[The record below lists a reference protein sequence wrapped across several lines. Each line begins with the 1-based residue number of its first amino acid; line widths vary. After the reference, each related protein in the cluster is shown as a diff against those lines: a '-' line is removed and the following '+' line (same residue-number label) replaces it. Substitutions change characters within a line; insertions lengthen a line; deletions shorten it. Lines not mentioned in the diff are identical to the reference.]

1 MENDMT
7 DFTPAH
13 RKSDTENTAKNNP
26 ESIPESKPENHKG
39 SRKKNT
45 TIYLVR
51 HGTTEWNQQLRYQG
65 RADNPLD
72 EAGESQG
79 SLLEEYFADIDVDLA
94 VTSPL
99 QRAKKTLEYCLAAQK
114 HPVPVLVD
122 PSVIEFDF
130 GDADGM
136 TKEQLRQTYPEFY
149 RMYVLNE
156 DRGHSAA
163 PGGESLA
170 QVYCRMRDSI
180 LRIAREHQGST
191 IVIASHGT
199 AIQTFLNFASGIPW
213 QEMKHFLLY
222 NVSVS
227 CVEIEPD
234 GSPHVIFIG
243 DRSHIPEDLAFCYAK
258 QGK

>member
-1 MENDMT
+1 MT
-7 DFTPAH
+7 DFMPAH
-13 RKSDTENTAKNNP
+13 G
-26 ESIPESKPENHKG
+26 ESNLVNKTDKTDKIME
-39 SRKKNT
+39 KKT
-45 TIYLVR
+45 IIYLVR

-72 EAGESQG
+72 ETGERQG
-79 SLLEEYFADIDVDLA
+79 SLLENYFADIDVDLG

-99 QRAKKTLEYCLAAQK
+99 KRAKKTLEYCLASQK
-114 HPVPVLVD
+114 HSVPVLVD

-136 TKEQLRQTYPEFY
+136 TKEQLRQNYPEFY

-170 QVYCRMRDSI
+170 QVYCRMRDGV
-180 LRIAREHQGST
+180 LRIARDHQGST

-227 CVEIEPD
+227 CVEIEAD
-234 GSPHVIFIG
+234 GTPRTVFIG
-243 DRSHIPEDLAFCYAK
+243 DRRHIPEELAFCYANTRK
-258 QGK
+258 RD

>member
-1 MENDMT
+1 M
-7 DFTPAH
+7 PATLERTVTIDRNLARRAERKLH
-13 RKSDTENTAKNNP
+13 RYGMS
-26 ESIPESKPENHKG
+26 
-39 SRKKNT
+39 
-45 TIYLVR
+45 
-51 HGTTEWNQQLRYQG
+51 
-65 RADNPLD
+65 LD
-72 EAGESQG
+72 DA
-79 SLLEEYFADIDVDLA
+79 FA
-94 VTSPL
+94 
-99 QRAKKTLEYCLAAQK
+99 KTLAFVVSTHGNPWGGAERAM
-114 HPVPVLVD
+114 

-156 DRGHSAA
+156 DRGHSTA
-163 PGGESLA
+163 PGGESLE
-170 QVYCRMRDSI
+170 QVYCRVRDGI

-227 CVEIEPD
+227 CVEIDPN
-234 GSPHVIFIG
+234 GRPHIVFIG
-243 DRSHIPEDLAFCYAK
+243 DRRHMPENLAFCYAR

>member
-72 EAGESQG
+72 EAGERQG

-99 QRAKKTLEYCLAAQK
+99 QRAKKTL
-114 HPVPVLVD
+114 
-122 PSVIEFDF
+122 
-130 GDADGM
+130 
-136 TKEQLRQTYPEFY
+136 
-149 RMYVLNE
+149 
-156 DRGHSAA
+156 
-163 PGGESLA
+163 
-170 QVYCRMRDSI
+170 
-180 LRIAREHQGST
+180 
-191 IVIASHGT
+191 
-199 AIQTFLNFASGIPW
+199 
-213 QEMKHFLLY
+213 
-222 NVSVS
+222 
-227 CVEIEPD
+227 
-234 GSPHVIFIG
+234 
-243 DRSHIPEDLAFCYAK
+243 
-258 QGK
+258 

>member
-1 MENDMT
+1 MT
-7 DFTPAH
+7 DFEPAH
-13 RKSDTENTAKNNP
+13 RESNTESNTENNTKSNLESKTENGKNNCL
-26 ESIPESKPENHKG
+26 E
-39 SRKKNT
+39 KKT

-72 EAGESQG
+72 DAGERQG
-79 SLLEEYFADIDVDLA
+79 SLLENYFADIDVDLG

-99 QRAKKTLEYCLAAQK
+99 QRAKKTLEYCLASQK
-114 HPVPVLVD
+114 HPVPVIVD

-130 GDADGM
+130 GVVDGM
-136 TKEQLRQTYPEFY
+136 TKEQLQQLYPEFF

-156 DRGHSAA
+156 DRGHAAA
-163 PGGESLA
+163 PGGESLR
-170 QVYCRMRDSI
+170 QVYCRMRDGI

-227 CVEIEPD
+227 CVEIEED
-234 GSPHVIFIG
+234 GTPRVVFIG
-243 DRSHIPEDLAFCYAK
+243 DRRHIPEELAFCYARPR
-258 QGK
+258 

>member
-7 DFTPAH
+7 DFMPAH
-13 RKSDTENTAKNNP
+13 IDSNTENNKEGNIENNT
-26 ESIPESKPENHKG
+26 EYN
-39 SRKKNT
+39 RKDGVEKKT
-45 TIYLVR
+45 TVYLVR

-72 EAGESQG
+72 EAGERQG
-79 SLLEEYFADIDVDLA
+79 SLLENYFADIDVDLG

-99 QRAKKTLEYCLAAQK
+99 KRAKKTLEYCLAAQK
-114 HPVPVLVD
+114 HAVPVLVD

-136 TKEQLRQTYPEFY
+136 TKEQLRQNYPEFY

-170 QVYCRMRDSI
+170 QVYCRMRDGV

-227 CVEIEPD
+227 CVEIGAD
-234 GSPHVIFIG
+234 GTPRIVYIG
-243 DRSHIPEDLAFCYAK
+243 DRRHIPEELAFCYANTRK
-258 QGK
+258 RD